1 VGVGRE
7 PLPAESIPVA
17 FIRTGGVELDQ
28 DTLRATTD
36 ADGKFVLTMP
46 AGSGGEVVGD
56 LVFTPPTPIP
66 AMRVP
71 DVHMRTTRAAGDLY
85 ELGKWKI
92 DYPYIGYQIFLHYR
106 ATGKPAAGLEAVFR
120 KTSGISTTPDTLRM
134 VSDARGYLILR
145 PEVSAVGTVT
155 GDLTVNLL
163 PPRAPLVLRDLRLST
178 FQEERYDSVIS
189 VGIGLR
195 LPYSAIIV
203 SAATGSAV
211 AGAEVEFERTGGIQI
226 YPEHFVARSD
236 EYGTVHLDPVPL
248 EAGELRGNFI
258 VRPPA
263 PGEPLVIRDVR
274 LPTVEDDRIY
284 ELLGYWGVSGL

>member
-1 VGVGRE
+1 MGVGRE
-7 PLPAESIPVA
+7 PIPAESIPVA

-28 DTLRATTD
+28 DTLRTTTD
-36 ADGKFVLTMP
+36 AEGKFILTMP
-46 AGSGGEVVGD
+46 AGSGGEVAGD
-56 LVFTPPTPIP
+56 LVFTPPAPIP
-66 AMRVP
+66 AMRVSA
-71 DVHMRTTRAAGDLY
+71 VHLRTTRAAGNLYDL
-85 ELGKWKI
+85 GRWKI
-92 DYPYIGYQIFLHYR
+92 DYPYLGYQIFLHYR
-106 ATGKPAAGLEAVFR
+106 AIGKPAVGLEAVFR
-120 KTSGISTTPDTLRM
+120 QTSGIPITPDTLRM

-145 PEVSAVGTVT
+145 PEVSTVGTVT

-163 PPRAPLVLRDLRLST
+163 PPRAPLVLHDLKLST

-203 SAATGSAV
+203 SATTGKPV
-211 AGAEVEFERTGGIQI
+211 GGAEVEFERTGGVRI
-226 YPEHFVARSD
+226 YPERFVARSD
-236 EYGTVHLDPVPL
+236 EYGTVHLDPIPL
-248 EAGELRGNFI
+248 EAGELQGNFI